1 MERRVPDRPP
11 EIKIL
16 IKTEKNWKKLDTKLS
31 IVTLITFES
40 ILCTIL

>member
-1 MERRVPDRPP
+1 MERRVPGRPP

-16 IKTEKNWKKLDTKLS
+16 IKTEKNWKKSDTKLS
-31 IVTLITFES
+31 IVTLISFEP